1 MALDPCD
8 LDTVYQNF
16 KGLRTKCND
25 FIDSFLANN
34 FKMYCIKENWLNNSI
49 LSHNLFCDSYCVFRA
64 DIRDLTS
71 NTKREGGVFIAV
83 SKSFRGVKHRYDLE
97 TDDECVLAEIHVSN
111 NYNVLKMKS
120 IFTRILCSNY

>member
-1 MALDPCD
+1 VILSDKMALDPCD

-16 KGLRTKCND
+16 KGLKTKCND
-25 FIDSFLANN
+25 FIDSVLANN

-83 SKSFRGVKHRYDLE
+83 SKSFRGIKLDTIWKPITSVYW
-97 TDDECVLAEIHVSN
+97 
-111 NYNVLKMKS
+111 LKFMCLK
-120 IFTRILCSNY
+120 ITMF